1 VVVRTKGKITSWN
14 DDKGYGFITPNAGGN
29 QIFIHV
35 SALNNRYRRPEL
47 NEVVTY
53 SVSSDKQGRPCAA
66 NATLAGDKLMKRGP
80 NRRSKAAIFFALLFL
95 AAIGL
100 SAVKGFL
107 SNNVLIGYAALSL
120 VTFVAYTLDKLAA
133 RRGAWRISEKALLL
147 FGVAGGWPGGLIAQE
162 TLRHKSRKTSFRI
175 AFWITVLINFAALAW
190 LHADKAKAIFHV
202 RIRRNQEHRRSHRI
216 NV

>member
-14 DDKGYGFITPNAGGN
+14 DDKGYGFITPIAGGK

-35 SALNNRYRRPEL
+35 SALHNRYRRPEL

-66 NATLAGDKLMKRGP
+66 NATLAGDKLVKRGP
-80 NRRSKAAIFFALLFL
+80 KKRSKAAILFALLFL
-95 AAIGL
+95 GAIGV
-100 SAVKGFL
+100 SVVKGYL
-107 SNNVLIGYAALSL
+107 SNALLIGYVALSL
-120 VTFVAYTLDKLAA
+120 VTFVAYALDKLAA
-133 RRGAWRISEKALLL
+133 RRGAWRISESALLL
-147 FGVAGGWPGGLIAQE
+147 FGVAGGWPGGLIAQQ

-190 LHADKAKAIFHV
+190 LHADKAKAIWQSLFM
-202 RIRRNQEHRRSHRI
+202 
-216 NV
+216 